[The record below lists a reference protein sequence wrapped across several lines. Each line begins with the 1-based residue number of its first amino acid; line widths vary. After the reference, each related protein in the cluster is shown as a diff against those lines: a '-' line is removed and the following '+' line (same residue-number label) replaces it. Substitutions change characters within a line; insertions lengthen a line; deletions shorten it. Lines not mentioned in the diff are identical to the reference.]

1 MSLFNPYSYQRL
13 IDLREAELNQK
24 MKRRQQL
31 HLDRAEKIAAP
42 ASAGG
47 SPAGAQESPGQY
59 RPSERPASPNAL
71 AGRSISSPEL

>member
-31 HLDRAEKIAAP
+31 HMDRAEIAPP
-42 ASAGG
+42 ASTGG
-47 SPAGAQESPGQY
+47 SPAGGQERSGQY

-71 AGRSISSPEL
+71 AGRSISGPEL